1 MSLKSRIYSFI
12 IRFYSIE
19 KQARIAG
26 VNMGS
31 NNFVNSKFWSSE
43 PYLIT
48 IGSNCAITSGVK
60 IFTHG
65 GARVARNRFPHFDC
79 FGKVNIGDN
88 VYIGTNALIMPGV
101 NIDDNVLVA
110 AGSIV
115 CSSIPSGVVV
125 AGNPARIIGTI
136 DEYIERNLPY
146 NLDTK
151 GLSRR
156 EKEKKLKMTEEKKFL
171 SKRYLALNK

>member
-1 MSLKSRIYSFI
+1 MLLTNKIYSFF
-12 IRFYSIE
+12 IRFFSIE
-19 KQARIAG
+19 NQARIAG
-26 VNMGS
+26 VNMGY

-65 GARVARNRFPHFDC
+65 GARVARGRFPHFDC

-101 NIDDNVLVA
+101 NIGNNVLVA

-115 CSSIPSGVVV
+115 CNSVPSGVVV
-125 AGNPARIIGTI
+125 AGNPARIVDTI
-136 DEYIERNLPY
+136 DGYIERNLPY
-146 NLDTK
+146 NLNTK
-151 GLSRR
+151 GLSKK
-156 EKEKKLKMTEEKKFL
+156 EKEKILKRTEENKFL
-171 SKRYLALNK
+171 YKRCLVVNE